1 MDFLGSTQAF
11 MFSKGLVHIGK
22 AFFMPRRLG
31 LEGAFWIDHKK
42 TALGA
47 NPGGFFVPGKRL

>member
-22 AFFMPRRLG
+22 AFF
-31 LEGAFWIDHKK
+31 H
-42 TALGA
+42 
-47 NPGGFFVPGKRL
+47 VPETWP